1 MGASPRRCVPTRRLC
16 PVSSSC
22 LSASAHTTTTTT
34 IASITKNPTNYNP
47 LFPVLTN
54 PRSATLLAT
63 LLDLHTHRKSTK
75 LGNYN
80 PMLDVKR
87 PIAYSIS
94 PPQPTSYSQAPDPYE
109 AQGQREM
116 SHDIARPY
124 KVQRPIEAQQFGYS
138 APTEQTTYAG
148 GGGAHWL

>member
-1 MGASPRRCVPTRRLC
+1 MVCRLYKALTAFT
-16 PVSSSC
+16 VTG
-22 LSASAHTTTTTT
+22 LSVLLRVLPMNHTKYYPPFL
-34 IASITKNPTNYNP
+34 I
-47 LFPVLTN
+47 LTN
-54 PRSATLLAT
+54 PRFATLLAT

-87 PIAYSIS
+87 PAAYSIS

-109 AQGQREM
+109 AQGQRET

-138 APTEQTTYAG
+138 APSEQTTYAG
-148 GGGAHWL
+148 GSGAHWL